1 MKTINLGSI
10 KMPIQAAT
18 RTFAYLAKR
27 GAGKSYAAAVAAE
40 DFAEAGIPFVV
51 FDPIDVWWG
60 LRLAANGKGK
70 GLPVVVFGIEHADIK
85 LDRSMGRKIAEA
97 VVREN
102 ISCVISTFGMS
113 KVDQRHLIAEF
124 SETLLNINN
133 TPRHIFI
140 EEAHEYV
147 PQRVQPGMGVVF
159 SRVEALV
166 TMGRNRGLGISLL
179 NQRAATLNKDV
190 LTQID
195 TLVALRSIGPQD
207 RKALTEWVSAH
218 GIDTESTKDVLDE
231 FVSSL
236 PSLPTGT
243 AWVWSPEFLEVFQKI
258 QIRKR
263 RTFHPDR
270 EKIGATF
277 TMPKISQVDIKSFV
291 EKFTVKK
298 EDPKKNPAEKI
309 GHSIAVN
316 MKKEIDLATR
326 PLLSRIVGLERV
338 IAAQKKDLE
347 AWWKWGDGIFSGR
360 PQKTE
365 HKLFAPGGEIELV
378 IQRTPNITKFNQ
390 GLAKIAQK
398 ELVSMDA
405 AMLATMASTSG
416 PEQRI
421 LDAIAWL
428 ADIGN
433 PEPEQVAVAFLAGY
447 KYGGGGFNNPK
458 GSLRSKGLIEYLGDR
473 VKLTDAGRAI
483 AKVPEGHLD
492 TAELHRKILA
502 RLPGPE
508 QKLLRPLLENGGD
521 EMAKE
526 ELAEISGYKFG
537 TGGFNNPCGRL
548 RTLGLVE
555 YPSSGRV
562 RARSILFI

>member
-1 MKTINLGSI
+1 MKTINFGSL
-10 KMPIQAAT
+10 KMPLTAAT
-18 RTFAYLAKR
+18 KSFAFLAKR
-27 GAGKSYAAAVAAE
+27 GAGKTYAASVMAE

-85 LDRSMGRKIAEA
+85 LDRTMGRRIAEA

-102 ISCVISTFGMS
+102 ISCVISTFGMP
-113 KVDQRHLIAEF
+113 KVDQRHIIAEF

-133 TPRHIFI
+133 TPRHVFI

-147 PQRVQPGMGVVF
+147 PQRVQPGAGVVF

-166 TMGRNRGLGISLL
+166 TMGRNRGIGVSLL
-179 NQRAATLNKDV
+179 NQRAATINKDV

-207 RKALTEWVSAH
+207 RKALEDWVSAH
-218 GIDTESTKDVLDE
+218 HMDNMEETDKVLNE
-231 FVSSL
+231 FVTSL

-243 AWVWSPEFLEVFQKI
+243 AWVWSPEFLNVFEKI
-258 QIRKR
+258 KIRKR

-270 EKIGATF
+270 EKIGLTF
-277 TMPKISQVDIKSFV
+277 SMPKISQVDVKSFV
-291 EKFTVKK
+291 EKFSVKK

-309 GHSIAVN
+309 GATIAVN
-316 MKKEIDLATR
+316 MKKEIDFATR
-326 PLLSRIVGLERV
+326 PLLSRIAGLERV
-338 IAAQKKDLE
+338 IQAQKEDLA
-347 AWWKWGDGIFSGR
+347 AWWKWSEGLTLLWKN
-360 PQKTE
+360 PPLKKE
-365 HKLFAPGGEIELV
+365 HKLFSKGAEIEMVRQNTPQMKISNIKRDEIIKQPASYFASGGEI
-378 IQRTPNITKFNQ
+378 
-390 GLAKIAQK
+390 
-398 ELVSMDA
+398 
-405 AMLATMASTSG
+405 SG

-428 ADIGN
+428 GSIGN

-447 KYGGGGFNNPK
+447 TYGGGGFNNPK

-473 VKLTDAGRAI
+473 VKLTVAGGAAARM
-483 AKVPEGHLD
+483 P
-492 TAELHRKILA
+492 AETLTTQDLHRKILE

-508 QKLLRPLLENGGD
+508 QKLLRPLLDNGGE
-521 EMAKE
+521 EMSKE

-555 YPSSGRV
+555 YPSAGRV
-562 RARSILFI
+562 KARSILFI